1 MKLNVT
7 LLATILLFS
16 FADELQSQNVIF
28 NDLDF
33 KNLLLANPAVNT
45 NGDDEIQLTEATAF
59 SGKLELH
66 DGVISDLTGLET
78 FTALTELSF
87 YSVVA
92 TDMDVSANTALERLM
107 AGNLRSLRLGN
118 NEALRYVFTDLNNFT
133 TFNVDNTY
141 LDTLL
146 CWHNNFPMLIN
157 LDNATS
163 LEYLSL
169 NDNGMPLLD
178 VSNLSN
184 LKTLFC
190 DVNALTNLDLS
201 NNPALEYLECKLNPL
216 QSLDVSQNPNLR
228 YLGCAGTAL
237 PSIDLSQNE
246 NLKRLIIYQTIMS
259 FLDLSQNEN
268 LSWLDCYGSSFE
280 LINLSNGSNTEIEYT
295 DFRENPNIDCIQV
308 DSEIYSVSSWTNVDS
323 PALYSAACE
332 GVTSSLDL
340 DETTIRYEVYPNP
353 TSQELNIRFA
363 ETQNAIRVDV
373 YDSIGRNTQSAQF
386 TLQSSIK
393 LDLDAAAG
401 VLFVKVTADGKQT
414 NFSVVK
420 E

>member
-1 MKLNVT
+1 MKPNVT

-16 FADELQSQNVIF
+16 FSDRLQSQNVIF

-45 NGDDEIQLTEATAF
+45 NGDDEIQLTEAAAF

-66 DGVISDLTGLET
+66 DAVISDLTGLEE

-107 AGNLRSLRLGN
+107 VGNLRSLRLGN
-118 NEALRYVFTDLNNFT
+118 NEALRYVFTDFNNFT

-169 NDNGMPLLD
+169 NYNGMPLLD
-178 VSNLSN
+178 VSSLSN

-216 QSLDVSQNPNLR
+216 QSLDLSQNTNLR

-237 PSIDLSQNE
+237 PAIDLSQNE
-246 NLKRLIIYQTIMS
+246 NLT
-259 FLDLSQNEN
+259 
-268 LSWLDCYGSSFE
+268 WLDCYGSSFE
-280 LINLSNGSNTEIEYT
+280 LINLSNGSNTEIEYA
-295 DFRENPNIDCIQV
+295 DFRENSNIDCIQV
-308 DSEIYSVSSWTNVDS
+308 DSDIYSVSSWTNVDS
-323 PALYSAACE
+323 PALYSTSCE
-332 GVTSSLDL
+332 GITRSSDL
-340 DETTIRYEVYPNP
+340 EEAPIHYEVYPNP
-353 TSQELNIRFA
+353 TSQELNIKFA
-363 ETQNAIRVDV
+363 ETQNAIQVDV
-373 YDSIGRNTQSAQF
+373 YDSMGRSIQSTQF
-386 TLQSSIK
+386 TLQSSVR

-401 VLFVKVTADGKQT
+401 LLFVKVIADDLIASF
-414 NFSVVK
+414 NIVK